1 MYTERR
7 RVLRRI
13 PKRFQVFSKRFK
25 SPQRRLLV
33 PSRASLNASSPA
45 YGRTPHPGGA
55 SSGRN
60 RRSTSDRRRFEAGE
74 RTGSSLRG
82 ASWQSNPWT
91 VKEIRHQYICPYE
104 SKNKHTLNHGW
115 SLTSL
120 TPPLSD
126 PSRCTA
132 LTDRKR
138 RTTSLNAGDTPS
150 GNAYLAAKMR
160 RI

>member
-1 MYTERR
+1 
-7 RVLRRI
+7 V
-13 PKRFQVFSKRFK
+13 
-25 SPQRRLLV
+25 
-33 PSRASLNASSPA
+33 
-45 YGRTPHPGGA
+45 
-55 SSGRN
+55 GRN

-74 RTGSSLRG
+74 RTGFSLRG
-82 ASWQSNPWT
+82 ASWQSCKQNTSDVSAIAHTRIKINLP
-91 VKEIRHQYICPYE
+91 IRR
-104 SKNKHTLNHGW
+104 LNQGW

-120 TPPLSD
+120 TPPLSE